1 MRLIGAALKRH
12 SGKCGFVVVAAAV
25 TLVMR
30 VTTPD
35 LAPPVDA
42 AVPNKA
48 APAAATRTSPH
59 PVEPGPS
66 IAALPTARVHDG
78 DTSLPSAPD
87 FVPNA
92 ETSSDAAPSAPAN
105 PSAAIA
111 QTVQVQRGD
120 TLISVLVNAGVSHDD
135 AYGAIEA
142 LRDLFAPKDLKPGQE
157 IALTFS
163 APEAQHQGPIDFQLV
178 SLSLQPSVERDL
190 QVTRGLDGGFTAFA
204 IDRPLVH
211 RNVAAR
217 GQIDSS
223 LFEATQQAGVPLA
236 VVTEAIRAF
245 SYDVDFQ
252 RDIQPGDSFEMVYD
266 RLDDEDGNL
275 AKPGDLLYAALTLSG
290 KKLEIYRYALDDG
303 FVDYFNPRGESVR
316 KALLRTPID
325 GARITSGFGMRKHPI
340 LGYSKMHKGVDFGA
354 PQGTPIYAAGDG
366 VIVKIG
372 PNGAYGNYIR
382 IKHTSDY
389 STAYA
394 HVSRFA
400 KGLRVGSRV
409 RQGEVIAYVGATG
422 RTTGPHLHYEV
433 LVDNK
438 QVNPT
443 AVKLASGTKL
453 AGADLRKFK
462 ATIAEMVALREKLE
476 SGTTQTAEAPV
487 ESTTGCNVAQ
497 SGECN

>member
-12 SGKCGFVVVAAAV
+12 SGKCGFVVVAAV
-25 TLVMR
+25 LTLVMR

-35 LAPPVDA
+35 FAPPVDA
-42 AVPNKA
+42 AVPDRNSP
-48 APAAATRTSPH
+48 PATPRTSAN
-59 PVEPGPS
+59 PVEPGPGV
-66 IAALPTARVHDG
+66 AALPTADG
-78 DTSLPSAPD
+78 RGGESRLPSAPD
-87 FVPNA
+87 FVPSTEPGSGA
-92 ETSSDAAPSAPAN
+92 AAPAQTN
-105 PSAAIA
+105 PSAAVA
-111 QTVQVQRGD
+111 QTVEVQRGD
-120 TLISVLVNAGVSHDD
+120 TLISVLVNAGVAYDD

-142 LRDLFAPKDLKPGQE
+142 LRDLFAPQDLKPGQE

-178 SLSLQPSVERDL
+178 SLSLQPSAERDL
-190 QVTRGLDGGFTAFA
+190 QVTRSLNGGFTAFA
-204 IDRPLVH
+204 VDRPLV
-211 RNVAAR
+211 RRSVAVD
-217 GQIDSS
+217 GTIDSS
-223 LFEATQQAGVPLA
+223 LFEATQQASVPMA
-236 VVTEAIRAF
+236 VVAAAIQAF

-266 RLDDEDGNL
+266 RLDDEGGNL
-275 AKPGDLLYAALTLSG
+275 AKPGELLYASLTLSG
-290 KKLEIYRYALDDG
+290 KKLEIYRYALEDG
-303 FVDYFNPRGESVR
+303 FVDYFNPKGESVR

-354 PQGTPIYAAGDG
+354 SDGTPIYAAGDG
-366 VIVKIG
+366 VITKIG

-382 IKHTSDY
+382 IKHNSDY

-400 KGLRVGSRV
+400 KGLRAGSRV
-409 RQGEVIAYVGATG
+409 RQGDVIAYVGATG
-422 RTTGPHLHYEV
+422 RVTGPHLHYEV

-443 AVKLASGTKL
+443 AIKLASGTKL

-462 ATIAEMVALREKLE
+462 ATMAEMVALKDKLE
-476 SGTTQTAEAPV
+476 SETTQTAEAPV
-487 ESTTGCNVAQ
+487 ESPTD
-497 SGECN
+497 